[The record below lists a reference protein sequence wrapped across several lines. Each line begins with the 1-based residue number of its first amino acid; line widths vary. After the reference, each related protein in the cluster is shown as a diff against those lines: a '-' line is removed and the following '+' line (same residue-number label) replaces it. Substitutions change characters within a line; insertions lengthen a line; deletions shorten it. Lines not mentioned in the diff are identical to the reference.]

1 MAANETL
8 AIWEPCGTTPPAS
21 AAATFDTRNGHV
33 VLDFDADANETT
45 YFSSVLPKHYAGGNI
60 ACKLHWIAT
69 AATSG
74 NVRWSAAF
82 ERLETNG
89 PDLDSNG
96 FQTAVEANGA
106 ANGTS
111 GKITVT
117 TLTLTALDGAV
128 AGDAFRIAVTR
139 VATDGTNDTMTGDA
153 ELLAV
158 ELVEAQP
165 WPINA

>member
-1 MAANETL
+1 MSANETL
-8 AIWEPCGTTPPAS
+8 AVWEAIGGTPPAS
-21 AAATFDTRNGHV
+21 AAATLDVRNGHV
-33 VLDFDADANETT
+33 VVDFDADANESL

-60 ACKLHWIAT
+60 ACKLHWMAT
-69 AATSG
+69 SATSG

-82 ERLETNG
+82 ERLEANG

-111 GKITVT
+111 GKLTVT

-139 VATDGTNDTMTGDA
+139 VANDGTNDTMTGDA
-153 ELLAV
+153 ELVAV
-158 ELVEAQP
+158 ELVEA
-165 WPINA
+165 